1 MIINEWITNLG
12 RYMLLMK
19 RVFTKPDRWSIFAR
33 QFVNETYNLVI
44 DSIGIVCLISVFIGA
59 VCCIQIQMNLFSP
72 LLPRFTLGATTREI
86 IVLEFSSAVMAL
98 ILSGKVGS
106 NIASEIGTMRITEQ
120 IDALDV
126 MGVNSANYL
135 ILPKIT
141 AMVLFM
147 PILVIFSIACG
158 LIGAGLVAYFT
169 GNPSIDTYIYGI
181 QAFFDPGNIFYAIKK
196 SFVFAFLI
204 ASIPSFCGY
213 YVKGGAL
220 QVGRASTQA
229 VVTTSI
235 MVLLSDVILTKLLLA

>member
-1 MIINEWITNLG
+1 MFINNWITNLG
-12 RYMLLMK
+12 RFMLLMK
-19 RVFTKPDRWSIFAR
+19 RVFTKPDNWSMFGR
-33 QFVNETYNLVI
+33 QFINETNALVI

-98 ILSGKVGS
+98 ILAGKVGS

-120 IDALDV
+120 IDALEV

-135 ILPKIT
+135 ILPKIC

-158 LIGAGLVAYFT
+158 LIGAALVAYFT

-181 QAFFDPGNIFYAIKK
+181 QTYFIPGNIYYAIKK
-196 SFVFAFLI
+196 SYVFALLI
-204 ASIPSFCGY
+204 ASIPSFWGY
-213 YVKGGAL
+213 NVKGGAL
-220 QVGRASTQA
+220 QVGRASTKA
-229 VVTTSI
+229 VVTSSI

>member
-1 MIINEWITNLG
+1 MFINHWINSVG
-12 RYMLLMK
+12 RFMLLQK
-19 RVFTKPDRWSIFAR
+19 RVFTKPDNWSMFGR
-33 QFVNETYNLVI
+33 QFINETQNLVI
-44 DSIGIVCLISVFIGA
+44 DSIGIVSLISVFIGA

-120 IDALDV
+120 IDALEV

-135 ILPKIT
+135 ILPKVC
-141 AMVLFM
+141 AMVIFM
-147 PILVIFSIACG
+147 PVLVIFSIAWG
-158 LIGAGLVAYFT
+158 LTGAGLVALFT

-181 QAFFDPGNIFYAIKK
+181 QTYFIPGNIFYAIKK
-196 SFVFAFLI
+196 SYLFAFLI
-204 ASIPSFCGY
+204 ASIPSYFGY
-213 YVKGGAL
+213 NVKGGAL

-229 VVTTSI
+229 VVSTSI
-235 MVLLSDVILTKLLLA
+235 MVLLCDVILTKLLLA

>member
-1 MIINEWITNLG
+1 MFIQHWITTLG
-12 RYMLLMK
+12 RYMLLLK
-19 RVFTKPDRWSIFAR
+19 RVFTRPDSWALFAR
-33 QFVNETYNLVI
+33 QFVAETQSLVI

-72 LLPRFTLGATTREI
+72 LLPSFTLGATTREI
-86 IVLEFSSAVMAL
+86 LILEFSSAVMAL
-98 ILSGKVGS
+98 ILAGKVGS

-120 IDALDV
+120 IDALEV

-135 ILPKIT
+135 ILPKVI

-158 LIGAGLVAYFT
+158 LIGAALVAYFT

-181 QAFFDPGNIFYAIKK
+181 QTYFVPGNIFYAIKK
-196 SFVFAFLI
+196 SYVFAFLI
-204 ASIPSFCGY
+204 ASIPSYCGY

>member
-1 MIINEWITNLG
+1 MFISYWITSLG
-12 RYMLLMK
+12 KYMLLMK
-19 RVFTKPDRWSIFAR
+19 RVFTKPDKWSMFGR
-33 QFVNETYNLVI
+33 QFITETNNLVI

-98 ILSGKVGS
+98 ILAGKVGS

-120 IDALDV
+120 IDALEV

-135 ILPKIT
+135 ILPKIC
-141 AMVLFM
+141 AMVIFM

-158 LIGAGLVAYFT
+158 LVGAGLVAYFT

-181 QAFFDPGNIFYAIKK
+181 QTYFIPGNIYYAIKK
-196 SFVFAFLI
+196 AYIFAFLI
-204 ASIPSFCGY
+204 ASIPSYFGY

-220 QVGRASTQA
+220 HVGRASTKA
-229 VVTTSI
+229 VVATSI